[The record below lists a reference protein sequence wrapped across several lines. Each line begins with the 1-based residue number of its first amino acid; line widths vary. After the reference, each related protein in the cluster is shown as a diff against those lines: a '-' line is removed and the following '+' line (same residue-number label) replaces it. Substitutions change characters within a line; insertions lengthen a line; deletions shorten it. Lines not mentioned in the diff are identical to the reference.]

1 MRLFEKFFGSEK
13 ETESESL
20 EQRFFA
26 AKIIFECELVLQN
39 NQRVKAAVEEFIE
52 KFPDRI
58 AESPRITH
66 ASDGNV
72 VELTLLCHDK
82 EEVLKFNR
90 ELELV
95 ANRYGLRS

>member
-1 MRLFEKFFGSEK
+1 MRLFEKFFKDTEEKSE
-13 ETESESL
+13 ENF

-39 NQRVKAAVEEFIE
+39 NQRVKAAVEEFME
-52 KFPDRI
+52 KYSDRI
-58 AESPRITH
+58 AENPRVTH

-72 VELTLLCHDK
+72 IELTMLCHDN
-82 EEVLKFNR
+82 EEILKFNK

-95 ANRYGLRS
+95 ARRYGLR